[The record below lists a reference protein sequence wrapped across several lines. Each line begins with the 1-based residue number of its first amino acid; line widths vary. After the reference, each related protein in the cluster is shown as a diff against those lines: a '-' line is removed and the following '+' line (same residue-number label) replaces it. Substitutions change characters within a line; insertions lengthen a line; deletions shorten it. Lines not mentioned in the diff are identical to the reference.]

1 MWMLWVG
8 VALLLLKLAGIWVFA
23 DLSWWWVA
31 LPFVGAL
38 IWFELFEKRLG
49 LDKKKAF
56 DELDRAKQDRIKR
69 AMDRG
74 KPGGRGRR

>member
-8 VALLLLKLAGIWVFA
+8 VAVLLLKLAGIGFFA
-23 DLSWWWVA
+23 ELSWWWVA
-31 LPFVGAL
+31 VPFIAAF

-56 DELDRAKQDRIKR
+56 DELERAKQDRIKR
-69 AMDRG
+69 SMEKK
-74 KPGGRGRR
+74 KPARPRR

>member
-8 VALLLLKLAGIWVFA
+8 LVLLVLKLLDVGPVGT
-23 DLSWWWVA
+23 LSWWWVV

-38 IWFELFEKRLG
+38 IWFELFERRLG

-56 DELDRAKQDRIKR
+56 DELDRAKQDRIKKGMEQAKR
-69 AMDRG
+69 
-74 KPGGRGRR
+74 PRRH

>member
-8 VALLLLKLAGIWVFA
+8 LILLLLKLAAIGPFGE
-23 DLSWWWVA
+23 LSWWWVS

-56 DELDRAKQDRIKR
+56 DELDRAKQERIKKTMEQAKR
-69 AMDRG
+69 
-74 KPGGRGRR
+74 PRRR

>member
-1 MWMLWVG
+1 MWMLWLG
-8 VALLLLKLAGIWVFA
+8 LALLVLKLVDIGPFGA
-23 DLSWWWVA
+23 LSWWWVV

-56 DELDRAKQDRIKR
+56 DELDRAKQDRLRK
-69 AMDRG
+69 AMEQAKKPRRG
-74 KPGGRGRR
+74 